1 MQHIQRSQ
9 VQGVNQLFQ
18 QRDGTV
24 SSASTLIES
33 RPSTG
38 AINNDTGQVHF
49 AVGSVTPPDS
59 R

>member
-1 MQHIQRSQ
+1 M
-9 VQGVNQLFQ
+9 QGVNQLFQ
-18 QRDGTV
+18 QQDGTV
-24 SSASTLIES
+24 SSMSTLIDS

-38 AINNDTGQVHF
+38 AINNDTVQVQF